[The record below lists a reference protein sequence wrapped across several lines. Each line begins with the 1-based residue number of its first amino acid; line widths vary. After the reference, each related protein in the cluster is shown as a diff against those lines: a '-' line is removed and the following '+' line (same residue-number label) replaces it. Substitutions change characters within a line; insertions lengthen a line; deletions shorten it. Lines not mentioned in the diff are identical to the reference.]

1 MEAPRRAPAR
11 LRAMPSWLINQ
22 TALPANRL
30 VADGL
35 AAAGMRR
42 YHYALLAA
50 LDEFGPASQAGLS
63 RGTTIDRSDMV
74 PTVNELVDQGMVE
87 RAPDPTDRRRNVV
100 SITPAGRRQL
110 RKLDRRLRKV
120 QDQVL
125 APLSPEERSQ
135 LIHLLTRVV
144 DHHARTEE
152 RSAPAPDRHKRTG
165 TASR

>member
-1 MEAPRRAPAR
+1 
-11 LRAMPSWLINQ
+11 
-22 TALPANRL
+22 
-30 VADGL
+30 
-35 AAAGMRR
+35 
-42 YHYALLAA
+42 
-50 LDEFGPASQAGLS
+50 
-63 RGTTIDRSDMV
+63 
-74 PTVNELVDQGMVE
+74 MVE

-100 SITPAGRRQL
+100 SITPTGRRQL
-110 RKLDRRLRKV
+110 RKLDRLLRKV

-152 RSAPAPDRHKRTG
+152 RSAPAPDSHKRTG